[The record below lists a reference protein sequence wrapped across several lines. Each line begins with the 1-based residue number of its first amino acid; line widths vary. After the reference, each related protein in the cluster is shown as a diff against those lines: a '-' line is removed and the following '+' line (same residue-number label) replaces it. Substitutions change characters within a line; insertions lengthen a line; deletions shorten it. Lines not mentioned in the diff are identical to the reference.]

1 MAPDHQPARRL
12 RDGPEPDFVVRP
24 IPFLVGLWRQL
35 GADPAPKKPPSD
47 EPELFA
53 ALQTEIIPRL
63 MIANQLSGNLPKA
76 ASGSPESRGTAFDT
90 SDRTVFLDAL
100 LSDESERAARTVE
113 GHLGRGHEVSNIL
126 IELCAWAARELGEMW
141 TDDRVSFVDVT
152 IGVCRLHDVVH
163 RFSGSA
169 ETAEAPAA
177 GAAPS
182 ILIASAPGEQHVFG
196 VLVASELFRQQG
208 WDVTTE
214 TSGDA
219 KAILRQVSTRRFD
232 LAGLSVSHDGAV
244 GDLTDLISAMRNSA
258 KNPAMKMLAGGQLF
272 QHSPHIAEQIGADGI
287 AGSGLDAPEL
297 ARKMLARPQP
307 DC

>member
-12 RDGPEPDFVVRP
+12 RDGPEQDFVVRP

-35 GADPAPKKPPSD
+35 GADPVPKRTPSE

-63 MIANQLSGNLPKA
+63 MIANQLSESPPKA
-76 ASGSPESRGTAFDT
+76 ASGSLESRGTAFDL
-90 SDRTVFLDAL
+90 SDRTTFLVAL
-100 LSDESERAARTVE
+100 LSDDSELAAKIIE
-113 GHLGRGHEVSNIL
+113 GHLGRGHELSNVL
-126 IELCAWAARELGEMW
+126 IELCAWAAREMGEMW

-169 ETAEAPAA
+169 ETAHAPVV

-219 KAILRQVSTRRFD
+219 NAIVRQVSTRRFD

-244 GDLTDLISAMRNSA
+244 GDLTDLVSAMRTSA
-258 KNPAMKMLAGGQLF
+258 KNPSMKMLAGGQLF

-297 ARKMLARPQP
+297 ARKLLARSQP